1 MTRSYFITATDTGV
15 GKTLVTGALAWCLR
29 ERGEDVGCFKP
40 VQSGDLLHDEAGD
53 VCRLKALSGLPD
65 PVERIGRYAFAEPLA
80 PRLAA
85 ERAESP
91 LFMADL
97 LAAYDEVR
105 EDHARWLVEGAGG
118 LAVPLTTDATVADF
132 AAQLGFPLL
141 IVARPNLGTVNHTVL
156 TVRYA
161 ESCGLSV
168 AGVILS
174 GGNGAVHDPSEAYNA
189 AYIEEYANVPV
200 LGHVPW
206 LGDRP
211 SVGTVRDS
219 VRAHV
224 DLDRVDSCM
233 KF

>member
-1 MTRSYFITATDTGV
+1 MTTSYFITATDTGV

-29 ERGEDVGCFKP
+29 ERGEDVGCYKP
-40 VQSGDLLHDEAGD
+40 VQSGDLLHDETGD
-53 VCRLKALSGLPD
+53 VCRLQALAGLTD

-85 ERAESP
+85 ERAGSP
-91 LFMADL
+91 LMLDDL
-97 LAAYDEVR
+97 LSAFAEVR
-105 EDHARWLVEGAGG
+105 GDHARWLVEGAGG

-141 IVARPNLGTVNHTVL
+141 IVARANLGTVNHTVL

-161 ESCGLSV
+161 ESLGLSV

-174 GGNGAVHDPSEAYNA
+174 GGKGAEHDLSESFNA
-189 AYIEEYANVPV
+189 TYIEEYANVPI

-206 LGDRP
+206 LGDQP
-211 SVGTVRDS
+211 SVQSVRDS
-219 VRAHV
+219 VREHV
-224 DLDRVDSCM
+224 DLQFVDSCM